1 MVVVNGEG
9 GGGVDGA
16 VDIRGVKAAA
26 TAEVVV
32 GGGWRWWLQ

>member
-1 MVVVNGEG
+1 VVVVNGEG

-26 TAEVVV
+26 ATAVV